1 MYRAGIAG
9 ATGYTGIELVQ
20 LIHRH
25 PQMEVAWVTSESSV
39 GKPLSEVHAVPFDYP
54 LISLEELLVKLQRD
68 PRHRRL
74 RVLSRTAIAER
85 SFPRWRMKRIG
96 ESGDGAAELEDA
108 LLAEG
113 RGHSLPDPVG
123 AFLRMPLAA

>member
-1 MYRAGIAG
+1 MHQIIYVSEAAENLSSGDLFTIIEQSSRNNPSADITGFLIYRAGHFLQ
-9 ATGYTGIELVQ
+9 LV
-20 LIHRH
+20 
-25 PQMEVAWVTSESSV
+25 E
-39 GKPLSEVHAVPFDYP
+39 GP